1 MGKVRKWKKP
11 EASRGSSVVST
22 AQKAKPSWEK
32 RLQQRAELKSLQA
45 AQSAANDT
53 IISEKRA
60 ARAAREAKALRKKEN
75 QEKGLSY
82 QVISNTKKIKK
93 MSKKQLKSIS
103 KMDTTGVKPK
113 VFTKKEKKAAGMD
126 TTQ

>member
-1 MGKVRKWKKP
+1 VP
-11 EASRGSSVVST
+11 QIT
-22 AQKAKPSWEK
+22 
-32 RLQQRAELKSLQA
+32 
-45 AQSAANDT
+45 
-53 IISEKRA
+53 
-60 ARAAREAKALRKKEN
+60 
-75 QEKGLSY
+75 
-82 QVISNTKKIKK
+82 NTKKIKK

>member
-1 MGKVRKWKKP
+1 MLTAR
-11 EASRGSSVVST
+11 VVP
-22 AQKAKPSWEK
+22 Q
-32 RLQQRAELKSLQA
+32 
-45 AQSAANDT
+45 
-53 IISEKRA
+53 
-60 ARAAREAKALRKKEN
+60 
-75 QEKGLSY
+75 
-82 QVISNTKKIKK
+82 ISNTKKIKK

>member
-1 MGKVRKWKKP
+1 MPVPRPPCRGRRSLTVRLVP
-11 EASRGSSVVST
+11 QIT
-22 AQKAKPSWEK
+22 
-32 RLQQRAELKSLQA
+32 
-45 AQSAANDT
+45 D
-53 IISEKRA
+53 
-60 ARAAREAKALRKKEN
+60 
-75 QEKGLSY
+75 
-82 QVISNTKKIKK
+82 TKKIKK

>member
-1 MGKVRKWKKP
+1 MAVAVALALTALTHLLRP
-11 EASRGSSVVST
+11 VCTGS
-22 AQKAKPSWEK
+22 AGGEG
-32 RLQQRAELKSLQA
+32 
-45 AQSAANDT
+45 
-53 IISEKRA
+53 SEGA
-60 ARAAREAKALRKKEN
+60 KKEREPGEGSIVSSGALV
-75 QEKGLSY
+75 QRLCPAPRPPCRGRRLLTARVVP
-82 QVISNTKKIKK
+82 QISNTKKIKK